1 MGFGE
6 TLIFYLVV
14 GGVVAVAVYAA
25 DDRRSRIG
33 TAFHLAM
40 AIVFW
45 PLYLPLLLSA
55 PPGGRPVDASAG
67 PQSDAMA
74 AAIADVERE
83 LDTALANLDGWAES
97 ALPVKKGGSP
107 NCVLPCRPKP
117 AGSARWT
124 VAGRRR
130 VRCRRSGRRGPR
142 CRCRSLP
149 ATAARPPAAADRA
162 ALGRCRRSEQAR
174 AQNLARLAAVRQ
186 QTHADLMA
194 TLAWIRELVSMM
206 HLAKFTGAPA
216 SRTEELM
223 AQIAAAV
230 EGVSDAGWRGA
241 DEDRWASIAAAA
253 DFGRSQSMS
262 PRHGH

>member
-14 GGVVAVAVYAA
+14 GCVVAVAVYVTGGHG
-25 DDRRSRIG
+25 SRGG
-33 TAFHLAM
+33 TAFRSLT

-55 PPGGRPVDASAG
+55 RQAGPPVDPPG
-67 PQSDAMA
+67 PQPDSMA

-97 ALPVKKGGSP
+97 ALAREKGRIAELRGALSAQARRIREMD
-107 NCVLPCRPKP
+107 VLLS
-117 AGSARWT
+117 G
-124 VAGRRR
+124 VAGTFNA
-130 VRCRRSGRRGPR
+130 VVEQGGATD
-142 CRCRSLP
+142 SLP
-149 ATAARPPAAADRA
+149 GTDHAADNLEVDRA

-174 AQNLARLAAVRQ
+174 AQNLARLAAVRR

-230 EGVSDAGWRGA
+230 EGVSDAGWRSA
-241 DEDRWASIAAAA
+241 DADGWATMAAAETLNPLVEA
-253 DFGRSQSMS
+253 
-262 PRHGH
+262 